1 MAVRFPSS
9 SLHGF
14 GSRMDTFGQL
24 WGVGRLAGE
33 KVYDPQSL
41 LHGPK
46 TTTLVP
52 KPTKFTFQSG
62 EQYQGNNDMSKNKKM
77 KCPSSFQQS
86 PTCFWLL
93 ISRDL
98 PPTSSVNV
106 FTWQMPPQTMAGSVD
121 AEGRE
126 WCGEKAG
133 GPSQLSQF
141 HRKYTIQTTSKLNG
155 MPALQSTFSLRLHSS
170 LWKSVWHL
178 LVGLFPFYRCFQAEF
193 VEHGLDTTKIVLFFT
208 VNQKCLLKSQRTS
221 LEMVCKGINLKLFP
235 KS

>member
-9 SLHGF
+9 SLPGF

-24 WGVGRLAGE
+24 WGVGTLAGE

-62 EQYQGNNDMSKNKKM
+62 KQYQGKNDISKNKKM
-77 KCPSSFQQS
+77 KCSSS
-86 PTCFWLL
+86 LPLTSDCSYHV
-93 ISRDL
+93 II

-106 FTWQMPPQTMAGSVD
+106 FTWQMPPQPM

-141 HRKYTIQTTSKLNG
+141 HRKYTIQTMSKLNG
-155 MPALQSTFSLRLHSS
+155 MPALQSTFS
-170 LWKSVWHL
+170 
-178 LVGLFPFYRCFQAEF
+178 
-193 VEHGLDTTKIVLFFT
+193 
-208 VNQKCLLKSQRTS
+208 
-221 LEMVCKGINLKLFP
+221 
-235 KS
+235 